1 MLLTITTTHRPA
13 TDLGYLLYK
22 NPARGPQT
30 FDLTYGKA
38 HVFYPEVTEE
48 RCTAALLLDID
59 PIKLVKGSGT
69 TIHEYVNDRPYSSSS
84 MMSVAMTRTLR
95 NAVRGDCKERPDL
108 AATPIDLEMTLSAV
122 PCRGRDTLIEDLF
135 GPLGYEITAEND
147 DVEPDGAHQNITL
160 KGKKRLSEMLTH
172 VYVLL
177 PVLDNRKHY
186 WIGDAEIEKLMAHGK
201 GWLEEHPHRDLI
213 VQRYLGHRKG
223 LTSEATTALDAELA
237 PAEDPVDPVD
247 PGDPA
252 ADPAADPGADP
263 EATICSPAEAPRDP
277 AKTPGNPAGAPRDPA
292 DGPAVAAP
300 RKTLHEQRLD
310 WVENALHET
319 GAERVVDLG
328 CGEGRLLRRLLGEPR
343 YREIVGADVSARS
356 LEGAR
361 RRLGMR
367 KMKAADRDRISLLQT
382 SLVYRDRRLAGF
394 DAVTLVEV
402 IEHVEPERLDL
413 FQRNLFDNLRPGAVI
428 LTTPNREYNVRFEN
442 MRPNGLRHRDH
453 RFEWTRAELET
464 WAREAA
470 ETHGYTVETGGVGP
484 EDPEV
489 GPPSQTARFTRCR

>member
-38 HVFYPEVTEE
+38 HVFYPEVSED

-122 PCRGRDTLIEDLF
+122 PCRGRETLIEDLF

-186 WIGDAEIEKLMAHGK
+186 WIGDAELEKLMAHGK

-213 VQRYLGHRKG
+213 VQRYLGHRKV
-223 LTSEATTALDAELA
+223 LTTEATTALDAELT
-237 PAEDPVDPVD
+237 PVEDPVDPVD
-247 PGDPA
+247 P

-263 EATICSPAEAPRDP
+263 SPEPGADPEATVRTPAETAGD
-277 AKTPGNPAGAPRDPA
+277 PAGAPGDPG
-292 DGPAVAAP
+292 DGPADAAP
-300 RKTLHEQRLD
+300 RKNLHEQRLD
-310 WVENALHET
+310 WVESALRDT

-328 CGEGRLLRRLLGEPR
+328 CGEGRLLRRLLDEQQ

-356 LEGAR
+356 LEIAR

-413 FQRNLFDNLRPGAVI
+413 FQRNLFDNLQPGAVI

-453 RFEWTRAELET
+453 RFEWTRAEFET
-464 WAREAA
+464 WARKAA